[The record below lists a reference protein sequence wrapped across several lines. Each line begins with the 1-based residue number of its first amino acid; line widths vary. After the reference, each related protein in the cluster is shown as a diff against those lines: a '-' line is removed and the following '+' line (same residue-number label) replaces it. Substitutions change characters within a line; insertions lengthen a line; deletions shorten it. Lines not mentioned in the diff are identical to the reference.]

1 MTIFSCVRAFI
12 LPLLFFSGAAHSTSL
27 KQAFSEGKFQGQV
40 RACNN
45 TLNFQ
50 HGPDKYGT
58 ALGGKM
64 AYETKA
70 EQLWGFSGGVTYY
83 TANDLSTNHDDPAAR
98 APYTPTVDVDIL
110 GEAYLRYT
118 GFDTVVTAGRQ
129 LIDTPFANPA
139 DAFVIPITFTGYS
152 IINKSVPGLTINLHH
167 ILSVKVR
174 ESQRFVDVGH
184 FVQGRNGGTAKNTDG
199 NSIAG
204 LTYGWRKLKTQAW
217 YYRFADQ
224 FDQTWLQADYDF
236 DMGGDYAPYISGQ
249 YGTENA
255 SGEKLVGG
263 FNSTMAGVKA
273 GVKAFGANAS
283 VAVNTVSGDKF
294 LMPYSYFTD
303 VAYTNSMIT
312 GMGNILAG
320 TGYKAMLTYDFN
332 PRLWGKLSYSWF
344 EFKGDKD
351 TSEADADVRYKFAG
365 DLENLSIWFR
375 TGYRNGSNTPTALA
389 DLLEYRTVVQ
399 YTF

>member
-1 MTIFSCVRAFI
+1 MKAFNCTRAFV
-12 LPLLFFSGAAHSTSL
+12 LSLLCLSGAVHAASL
-27 KQAFSEGKFQGQV
+27 KRAFSEGRFQGQI
-40 RACNN
+40 RAYNN

-64 AYETKA
+64 AFETKA
-70 EQLWGFSGGVTYY
+70 DELWGFSGGVTYF
-83 TANDLSTNHDDPAAR
+83 TANDLSMNHDDPTAR
-98 APYTPTVDVDIL
+98 APFTPTVDVDIL
-110 GEAYLRYT
+110 GEAYLRFT
-118 GFDTVVTAGRQ
+118 GYDTVATAGRQ

-139 DAFVIPITFTGYS
+139 DAFVVPVTFTGYS
-152 IINKSVPGLTINLHH
+152 IINKSVPGLTVNLHH
-167 ILSVKVR
+167 ILSVKTR

-184 FVQGRNGGTAKNTDG
+184 FVQSRNGGTAKNTDG

-204 LTYGWRKLKTQAW
+204 LTYDWQKLKAQAW

-224 FDQTWLQADYDF
+224 FDQTWFQADYDF
-236 DMGGDYAPYISGQ
+236 SMGGDYTPYVSGQ
-249 YGTENA
+249 YGTESA

-263 FNSTMAGVKA
+263 LHSTMAGVKA

-283 VAVNTVSGDKF
+283 LAVNTVSGDKF
-294 LMPYSYFTD
+294 LTPYAYFTD

-312 GMGNILAG
+312 GMGNVLAG
-320 TGYKAMLTYDFN
+320 SGYKAMLTYDFN
-332 PRLWGKLSYSWF
+332 PRLWAKLSYSWF

-351 TSEADADVRYKFAG
+351 TSEMDADVRYKFG
-365 DLENLSIWFR
+365 GELENLSIWFR
-375 TGYRNGSNTPTALA
+375 AGYRNGSNTPAPLA
-389 DLLEYRTVVQ
+389 DLIEYRSQVQ